1 MKRLAIWMAIT
12 GLLTTVPVALAR
24 DDEHRDKDN
33 KFAAKLSGY
42 NEVLFSGGDVEKK
55 LPAALRGAVSTK
67 ARGKFEATIGKGED
81 VIDYELSYEGLQGA
95 VTQGHIHF
103 GQNHTVGGIVV
114 WLCQTDEVKA
124 PPQVA
129 DPKITPICPKEG
141 TVKGTIT
148 AGQVLAQKEQGI
160 EAGELDEV
168 IRALRAGAAY
178 ANVHSSLFLQGEIRG
193 QIKNKDGDRKHHDD
207 HHDRSR

>member
-1 MKRLAIWMAIT
+1 MKRLVIWMAIT

-24 DDEHRDKDN
+24 DDDHRDKDS

-42 NEVLFSGGDVEKK
+42 KEVHFSGGP
-55 LPAALRGAVSTK
+55 PATLRGAVSTK
-67 ARGKFEATIGKGED
+67 ASGKFEATIGKGAD

-103 GQNHTVGGIVV
+103 GQNHTVGGIVI
-114 WLCQTDEVKA
+114 WLCQTDAVPA

-178 ANVHSSLFLQGEIRG
+178 ANVHSSLFPPGEIRG
-193 QIKNKDGDRKHHDD
+193 QIEGKDGDRKHHDD
-207 HHDRSR
+207 HSDRRH